1 MRKPSYQR
9 QEKGFTLL
17 EVIIALFI
25 LAFGLLAIA
34 SMQATAIKGN
44 SQAMGL
50 TEASTL
56 AQDRMERFIS
66 LAYTDPSLN
75 DPNGDNTNGL
85 DTTGAGA
92 DNTFTW
98 TDPSGV
104 VYTAFWNVAID
115 RPIPNV
121 KTIRMTVQWID
132 RGLTRRATFDFMK
145 SDVI

>member
-1 MRKPSYQR
+1 
-9 QEKGFTLL
+9 
-17 EVIIALFI
+17 
-25 LAFGLLAIA
+25 
-34 SMQATAIKGN
+34 
-44 SQAMGL
+44 MGL